1 MIKEIVEIL
10 KNKKATI
17 TFAESC
23 TGGRVASAFT
33 AVSGVSEVFNGSVVS
48 YSNEIK
54 SLWLGVRE
62 QTLMEHGAVSRECV
76 SEMLDGALKLARA
89 DYAIAISGIAGPSG
103 GTPEKPVGTVFI
115 GVKGRGRMKIE
126 RFLFSGDRESIQ
138 NQSVESA
145 ILLFKNIL

>member
-89 DYAIAISGIAGPSG
+89 DYVIAISGIAGPSG